1 MKLPMDKLILRILP
15 VPADRQFAETPLKPG
30 LRKRLANFIPD
41 IRRQYAEKKKN
52 LPPNDKKYRP
62 STMWY
67 FFATVLVVLSIQNF
81 LGSSRVEVISY
92 SQFKSLLKKDLIN
105 DLVIRETTI
114 DGNLKGAAVKEVLKP
129 EKLKEISPEVLASKK
144 PFPFET
150 VRVEDPGLTAEL
162 ESAKIPFKGELTSN
176 WLPTILSWVV
186 PVGLFF
192 LMWSYLGRKM
202 GSASGGLMQIGKSK
216 AKVYIE
222 KKTGVTFADVAG
234 IDEAEQEVAEVVG
247 FLKDPDKYQRLG
259 GRIPKGVLIVGPPG
273 TGKTLLARAVAG
285 EAGVPFFSLTGS
297 DFVEMFVGVG
307 AARVRDLF
315 LQAVKNAPSIIFI
328 DELDAIGKARGVSV
342 LAGNDERE
350 QTLNQLLAEMDGF
363 DPNQGVI
370 IMAATN
376 RPEILDA
383 ALLRPGRFD
392 RQILVDRPDIIG
404 RTKIL
409 KLHAKKVTLA
419 ADLDLAVVAAKTP
432 GFVGADLANIV
443 NEAAL
448 LAARQDKESIDMTD
462 FDEAIER
469 VVAGLQKKSHVIN
482 PKEKK
487 IVAYHESGHALMAEL
502 VPGADPV
509 SKISI
514 IPRGVAA
521 LGYTTQLPTE
531 DRYLMTRSELLAR
544 IDVLLG
550 GRVAEEI
557 VFGDVSTGAQND
569 LQRATEIARTMITQF
584 GMSEKLGL
592 AALEGPRHATFLMV
606 PTQQPKEYSEETARL
621 IDGEVNQILSEA
633 HTKARDILLAHR
645 DALEELAKLL
655 LDKEVVDRPAL
666 QEILKARSIDS
677 IEEKTR
683 APENNGSESPGA
695 SHERNNQGMGNP
707 TFLNKREIDPAGR
720 QKS

>member
-1 MKLPMDKLILRILP
+1 MKAGRLEAIKKF
-15 VPADRQFAETPLKPG
+15 FAG
-30 LRKRLANFIPD
+30 LRTRYQEKRKDRPPV
-41 IRRQYAEKKKN
+41 EKKQ
-52 LPPNDKKYRP
+52 RR
-62 STMWY
+62 
-67 FFATVLVVLSIQNF
+67 LSIGYFILAFLTILIIQNYF
-81 LGSSRVEVISY
+81 GGAHVEIISY
-92 SQFKSLLKKDLIN
+92 SQFKSLLNKNLIS
-105 DLVIRETTI
+105 DVAIGETTVE
-114 DGNLKGAAVKEVLKP
+114 GKMKGEAVKEIFTP
-129 EKLKEISPEVLASKK
+129 EKLKKISPEIIEGKK
-144 PFPFET
+144 LLPFKA
-150 VRVEDPGLTAEL
+150 VRVEDPTLTAEL
-162 ESAKIPFKGELTSN
+162 EKANIPFKGELANN
-176 WLPTILSWVV
+176 WLPAILSWVV
-186 PVGLFF
+186 PVGLLF
-192 LMWSYLGRKM
+192 LMWSYFARKM
-202 GSASGGLMQIGKSK
+202 GSGSGGLMQIGKSK
-216 AKVYIE
+216 AKVYVE
-222 KKTGVTFADVAG
+222 KATGVTFADVAG
-234 IDEAEQEVAEVVG
+234 IDEAEEEVAEIVG

-285 EAGVPFFSLTGS
+285 EAGVPFFSLSGS

-315 LQAVKNAPSIIFI
+315 MQAVKSAPSIIFI
-328 DELDAIGKARGVSV
+328 DELDAIGKARGTNM
-342 LAGNDERE
+342 LTGNDERE

-392 RQILVDRPDIIG
+392 RQILVDRPDIKG

-409 KLHAKKVTLA
+409 ELHAKKVKLSA
-419 ADLDLAVVAAKTP
+419 GFDLAVVAAKTP

-448 LAARQDKESIDMTD
+448 LAARQDKESVEMAD

-487 IVAYHESGHALMAEL
+487 IVAYHESGHALVAEL

-514 IPRGVAA
+514 IPRGIAA
-521 LGYTTQLPTE
+521 LGYTSQLPTE

-544 IDVLLG
+544 ICVLLG

-557 VFGDVSTGAQND
+557 VFGDISTGAQND
-569 LQRATEIARTMITQF
+569 LHRATEIARTMITQF

-592 AALEGPRHATFLMV
+592 ASLEGARTATFLTA
-606 PTQQPKEYSEETARL
+606 PTHSPKEYSEETARIL
-621 IDGEVNQILSEA
+621 DEEVKQILNQA
-633 HTKARDILLAHR
+633 HSRARDLLNSR
-645 DALEELAKLL
+645 RPALDELAELL
-655 LDKEVVDRPAL
+655 LEKEVVDRPAL
-666 QEILKARSIDS
+666 QAILKVRSIDGTQETHKTAETCQS
-677 IEEKTR
+677 DSAEETVEQNLSVR
-683 APENNGSESPGA
+683 
-695 SHERNNQGMGNP
+695 ERNFGSGGE
-707 TFLNKREIDPAGR
+707 FSK
-720 QKS
+720 